1 MASDL
6 TVGYAAM
13 LEQFHPTEVVDLSAH
28 AEEHGFE
35 VTTQG
40 DGQWSVARG
49 NATLT
54 ALVGAWAGRTRQRL
68 VYAVQFFD
76 HQGTPVA
83 RFYRESGAGMMGGA
97 IGVSRSNDVFTEV
110 SAAVAERLHQQG
122 HLVSWVRG
130 A

>member
-1 MASDL
+1 MPSADYFLTSPSDD
-6 TVGYAAM
+6 TRRA
-13 LEQFHPTEVVDLSAH
+13 LSA
-28 AEEHGFE
+28 AFQEHGFE
-35 VTTQG
+35 VTTSP
-40 DGQWSVARG
+40 DGSWAVARG

-54 ALVGAWAGRTRQRL
+54 AFVGAWAGRRRQRL
-68 VYAVQFFD
+68 VYAVRFFD

-83 RFYRESGAGMMGGA
+83 RFERESGAGVMGGA